1 MGDYE
6 MFKTTL
12 MGGFD
17 KDDVM
22 QKVEE
27 LKDSAF
33 REKKR
38 LEKEL
43 KEGMGGEYRARLGKI
58 WTIERV

>member
-33 REKKR
+33 REKRR

-43 KEGMGGEYRARLGKI
+43 
-58 WTIERV
+58 

>member
-22 QKVEE
+22 QKVE
-27 LKDSAF
+27 DSRTVLF
-33 REKKR
+33 VKSGVWKKS
-38 LEKEL
+38 
-43 KEGMGGEYRARLGKI
+43 
-58 WTIERV
+58 